1 MKGKVYIVGAG
12 PGDPEL
18 LTLKALRVLGLADV
32 VLHDDLVPPAILERV
47 SPAASIFNVG
57 KRCGRKFTSQAEI
70 NSLLVTYAAAGL
82 TVVRLQGGDPLVFGR
97 AGEEIR
103 VLREAGADFEVIPGV
118 TAATTAAAAVG
129 LSLTERHVASKVIL
143 MTGHHCAG
151 RIEKASRENRIA
163 PVDGAKLTAPASGS
177 NANQNSTFVVYMPS
191 DFAAVAAELRDTGL
205 NATTPCLIVSAA
217 STSEEQ
223 TYFTTLAE
231 LPDAPSLPSPK
242 VLIVGEAVGIK
253 PDARDLSA
261 EPKHASFQS
270 LADTR

>member
-32 VLHDDLVPPAILERV
+32 VLHDDLVPAAILERV
-47 SPAASIFNVG
+47 SPAAAIFDVG
-57 KRCGRKFTSQAEI
+57 KRCGRKFTSQTEI
-70 NSLLVTYAAAGL
+70 NSLLVTYATAGF

-103 VLREAGADFEVIPGV
+103 ALREAGVDFEIIPGV

-129 LSLTERHVASKVIL
+129 VSLTERHVASKVIL

-151 RIEKASRENRIA
+151 RAEKASGENRIA
-163 PVDGAKLTAPASGS
+163 SVDSAKLAPPA
-177 NANQNSTFVVYMPS
+177 NAPSATQNSTFVVYMPS
-191 DFAAVAAELRDTGL
+191 DIAAVAAEFHDIGL
-205 NATTPCLIVSAA
+205 DATTPCLIVSAA
-217 STSEEQ
+217 STGDEQ

-231 LPDAPSLPSPK
+231 LPSAPSLPSPK
-242 VLIVGEAVGIK
+242 ILIVGEVVGPK
-253 PDARDLSA
+253 PDPQDVQA
-261 EPKHASFQS
+261 EQQS
-270 LADTR
+270 TSLQSPVDTR